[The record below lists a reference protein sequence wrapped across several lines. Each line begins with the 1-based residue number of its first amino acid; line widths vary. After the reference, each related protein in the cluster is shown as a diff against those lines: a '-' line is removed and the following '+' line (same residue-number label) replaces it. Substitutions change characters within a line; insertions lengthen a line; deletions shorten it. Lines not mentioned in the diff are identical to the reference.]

1 MQVFKTYMKILKKN
15 LPVAMIYIIVFGIL
29 LMIMA
34 KTSNSTTDYTDVSM
48 TISIFDEDESEAS
61 KALCQFLDEKYEVVS
76 IPRDENRI
84 MDAVFY
90 CQIDY
95 ALIIKDG
102 YGEKTASGEMEGL
115 FENYKDPSGSSSMII
130 DNFLNE
136 YVKCMSAYQTA
147 GLSAADAAEKTAESL
162 SDGINVTIENFSDNE
177 SGAFTESYQFFF
189 QFFAYIIICVF
200 MNTVCPVLL
209 KLNRSDLKKRVNS
222 SCVPQFSQALQTML
236 GSAVVF
242 AGIWVILV
250 IAGTIIGGGS
260 FSTMNML
267 AIVNSFVFALVA
279 AGITLLCSVLIKE
292 PKIINVVTNIL
303 GLGMSFLCG
312 VFVPQ
317 ELLGEGVLSAARF
330 LPAYWYIRSNNM
342 LAGTAGEIYSSSDF
356 MINTGVQLA
365 FAAVLFLS
373 YILISRIRYK
383 EEGV

>member
-1 MQVFKTYMKILKKN
+1 
-15 LPVAMIYIIVFGIL
+15 
-29 LMIMA
+29 
-34 KTSNSTTDYTDVSM
+34 
-48 TISIFDEDESEAS
+48 
-61 KALCQFLDEKYEVVS
+61 
-76 IPRDENRI
+76 
-84 MDAVFY
+84 
-90 CQIDY
+90 
-95 ALIIKDG
+95 
-102 YGEKTASGEMEGL
+102 
-115 FENYKDPSGSSSMII
+115 MII

-136 YVKCMSAYQTA
+136 YVKCISAYQTA
-147 GLSAADAAEKTAESL
+147 GLSAADAAEKAAESL

-177 SGAFTESYQFFF
+177 SGSFTESYQFFF

-317 ELLGEGVLSAARF
+317 MLLSDTVLNVGKF
-330 LPAYWYIRSNNM
+330 LPAYWYVKANNM
-342 LAGTAGEIYSSSDF
+342 LSGSNNEIFSNSKFFICIGIEIAFSVMLFCITILAAKTKRSSKS
-356 MINTGVQLA
+356 V
-365 FAAVLFLS
+365 
-373 YILISRIRYK
+373 
-383 EEGV
+383 

>member
-15 LPVAMIYIIVFGIL
+15 LPVAMIYIIVFGVL

-34 KTSNSTTDYTDVSM
+34 KTSDSTTDYSDVSM

-61 KALCQFLDEKYEVVS
+61 KALCQFLNEKYEVVS
-76 IPRDENRI
+76 IPRNENRI
-84 MDAVFY
+84 MDAIFY

-102 YGEKTASGEMEGL
+102 YAEKTASGEMEGL
-115 FENYKDPSGSSSMII
+115 FENYQNPSGSSSMIV

-136 YVKCMSAYQTA
+136 YVMCMSAYQTA
-147 GLSAADAAEKTAESL
+147 GFSAADAAEKAAESL
-162 SDGINVTIENFSDNE
+162 SEGIEVTKETFSDGNAAE
-177 SGAFTESYQFFF
+177 FTESYTFFF
-189 QFFAYIIICVF
+189 QFFAYIIVCVF

-222 SCVPQFSQALQTML
+222 SCVPQFSQAMQTML

-242 AGIWVILV
+242 IAVWAILV

-260 FSTMNML
+260 FGRMNML
-267 AIVNSFVFALVA
+267 AIVNSFVFSLSA

-292 PKIINVVTNIL
+292 PRIINVVTNIV

-342 LAGTAGEIYSSSDF
+342 LAGAAGEIYNSSDF
-356 MINTGVQLA
+356 LINTGIQLA

-373 YILISRIRYK
+373 YIIVSRIRYK
-383 EEGV
+383 ENGV

>member
-1 MQVFKTYMKILKKN
+1 MQVFKMYMKILKKN
-15 LPVAMIYIIVFGIL
+15 LPVAMIYVIL
-29 LMIMA
+29 FMVLLIMMT
-34 KTSNSTTDYTDVSM
+34 KTNNTTTDYTDVAM
-48 TISIFDEDESEAS
+48 TISIFDEDESAAS
-61 KALCQFLDEKYEVVS
+61 EALCEFLDEKYEVVS
-76 IPRDENRI
+76 IPNDEDRIRDAI
-84 MDAVFY
+84 FY

-102 YGEKTASGEMEGL
+102 YEEKIASGETSGL
-115 FENYKDPSGSSSMII
+115 FENYQNPSSSSGMIV

-147 GLSAADAAEKTAESL
+147 GLDAAYAAEQTAASL
-162 SDGINVTIENFSDNE
+162 SDSINVTVENFSSND
-177 SGAFTESYQFFF
+177 SATFTESYQFFF

-209 KLNRSDLKKRVNS
+209 KLNKGDLKKRVNS
-222 SCVPQFSQALQTML
+222 SCTPQFSYTIQTMF

-242 AGIWVILV
+242 AGIWIILV
-250 IAGTIIGGGS
+250 IAGTIIGGGT
-260 FSTMNML
+260 FGKMNML
-267 AIVNSFVFALVA
+267 AIVNSFIFSLSA

-292 PKIINVVTNIL
+292 HNIINVVTNIL

-317 ELLGEGVLSAARF
+317 DVLSEGVLSAARF

-342 LAGTAGEIYSSSDF
+342 LAGAAGETYNTSDF
-356 MINTGVQLA
+356 LVNTGIQLA

-383 EEGV
+383 EESV